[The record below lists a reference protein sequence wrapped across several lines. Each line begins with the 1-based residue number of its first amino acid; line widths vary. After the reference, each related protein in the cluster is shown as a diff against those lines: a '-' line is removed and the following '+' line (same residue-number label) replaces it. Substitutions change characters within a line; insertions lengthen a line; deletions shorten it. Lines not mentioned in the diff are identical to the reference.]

1 MMMSAWKYLPA
12 FADRLMVVPT
22 EYSSASWTDES

>member
-1 MMMSAWKYLPA
+1 MMMMAMIPTNA
-12 FADRLMVVPT
+12 FTDRLMVVTT